1 MSAIVVNLT
10 GETMLAYSLSL
21 LLVGVGW
28 NFMFVGGSTLL
39 SLSYRDHER
48 KKRRVWPE
56 TSRFIFSAIATSG
69 AGVMLALLGWKLL
82 GLMMLPVLLICLVS
96 TWQYDQAIRKARRTA
111 SRTAEDG
118 S

>member
-1 MSAIVVNLT
+1 
-10 GETMLAYSLSL
+10 
-21 LLVGVGW
+21 
-28 NFMFVGGSTLL
+28 
-39 SLSYRDHER
+39 
-48 KKRRVWPE
+48 
-56 TSRFIFSAIATSG
+56 
-69 AGVMLALLGWKLL
+69 MLALLGWKLL